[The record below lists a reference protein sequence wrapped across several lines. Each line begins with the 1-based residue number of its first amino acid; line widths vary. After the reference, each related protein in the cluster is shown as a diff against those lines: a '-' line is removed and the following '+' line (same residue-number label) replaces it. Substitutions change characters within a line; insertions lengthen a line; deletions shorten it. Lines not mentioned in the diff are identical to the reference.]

1 MIANRDT
8 ETCGQDLLLAVVGQ
22 ANALGSFPEVPLII
36 RSLADAMFFDGV
48 SNFILSPEVIGI
60 ERTKTDVWDPVFSSR
75 DYQSDWWTSPGSDMN
90 CLRKQD
96 VINATRVHQ
105 NKVNIFPC
113 VLARFHKILM

>member
-1 MIANRDT
+1 M
-8 ETCGQDLLLAVVGQ
+8 VGQ

-96 VINATRVHQ
+96 VINATRAHQ